1 MPRETA
7 LCINHKLHIVS
18 LSINDCLGC
27 DQVHLNFS
35 TTDNV
40 HIIIYDLI
48 KNLPE
53 DLPAVTPVA
62 QAILL
67 ICSLTYPNAES
78 LTKIP
83 QLKIGKGK
91 GSVSMNFEMHPL
103 QNGDNT
109 TEIVEEPESD
119 LDETPCTSR
128 QAMERQRKRK
138 ERKDKEASLR
148 IIQSNV
154 IKVTVKR
161 KFDTFS
167 TLDSV
172 SYRINGGR
180 SETATISEFHD
191 MFFVPPEHSSNYLSR
206 LYKECSGNWLKVI
219 QSEGDGDAYCNI
231 KEHDGPFET
240 FVRLFDR
247 QAMEPQDV
255 VCQLFKTCL
264 HVNEAVRL
272 AEGKFILEILNQVRQ
287 IFEYITSNE
296 YTVWFLVPCLNNK
309 DQLRPMNFDD
319 LDLTKVRTSIRAAGD
334 TRNIYWAYT
343 DHNIKDLLM
352 VAFQLA
358 LATITQQS
366 VIVISHL
373 EMLSDFVSMQYV
385 TANYMVDSN
394 LVSSLTYLRQ
404 LCILIN
410 IHYFQDGVCHPYLQ
424 RIVETAIFLGTI
436 VIIEYPSV
444 FTLLNEGRQ
453 LIKCYQ
459 TKQSNSGA
467 FRWEVEDDIV
477 HYNESLKILKESVV
491 EYEKAM

>member
-1 MPRETA
+1 YFGELTRYQNSSDNQGFTSFQ
-7 LCINHKLHIVS
+7 LRIHH
-18 LSINDCLGC
+18 CLGC
-27 DQVHLNFS
+27 DEVNINFS

-40 HIIIYDLI
+40 HMIIYDLV
-48 KNLPE
+48 KNVPE

-67 ICSLTYPNAES
+67 ICSLTYPDGES
-78 LTKIP
+78 LSKIP

-103 QNGDNT
+103 NNGDNT
-109 TEIVEEPESD
+109 TVIPEELESD

-148 IIQSNV
+148 KVQSSV

-167 TLDSV
+167 SLNSV

-180 SETATISEFHD
+180 SETASIREFHD
-191 MFFVPPEHSSNYLSR
+191 MFFVPPEHSSNYLRR

-219 QSEGDGDAYCNI
+219 QSEGAGDPYCNI

-255 VCQLFKTCL
+255 VCQLFKKCL

-272 AEGKFILEILNQVRQ
+272 AEGKFILDILNQVRQ

-296 YTVWFLVPCLNNK
+296 YTVWFLVPCLNNT
-309 DQLRPMNFDD
+309 DQLRPMSLDD

-343 DHNIKDLLM
+343 DHNIKNLLM

-366 VIVISHL
+366 VMVISHL

-385 TANYMVDSN
+385 TATYMVDSN
-394 LVSSLTYLRQ
+394 L
-404 LCILIN
+404 N
-410 IHYFQDGVCHPYLQ
+410 GVCHPYLQ

-444 FTLLNEGRQ
+444 FTLLQEGRQ

-459 TKQSNSGA
+459 MKQSTSGA
-467 FRWEVEDDIV
+467 YRWEVEEDVV
-477 HYNESLKILKESVV
+477 HFNESLKILKDSIVDF
-491 EYEKAM
+491 EKAM